1 METLKGFHT
10 PRAEAHEKEEKRSM
24 KRFNAVDKEHWWI
37 TARAEAEGKGT
48 LVPIALARKDND
60 FSRVRSI
67 VWAWF
72 RRECG
77 RTELSV
83 GAKLMLWALCERWRY
98 ETWSSHDA
106 ISYYAKMTG
115 VNRKTAG
122 RGVGELIDQE
132 IIWCVLEGE
141 QKRLRRSQAKGRKHF
156 LLVGLIDLVRE

>member
-1 METLKGFHT
+1 
-10 PRAEAHEKEEKRSM
+10 
-24 KRFNAVDKEHWWI
+24 
-37 TARAEAEGKGT
+37 
-48 LVPIALARKDND
+48 
-60 FSRVRSI
+60 
-67 VWAWF
+67 
-72 RRECG
+72 
-77 RTELSV
+77 LSV